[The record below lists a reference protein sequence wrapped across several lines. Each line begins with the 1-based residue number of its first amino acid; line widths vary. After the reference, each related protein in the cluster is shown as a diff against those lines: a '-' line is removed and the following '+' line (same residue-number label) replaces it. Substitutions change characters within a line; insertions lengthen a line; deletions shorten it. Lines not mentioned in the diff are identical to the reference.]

1 MIDGVRLPV
10 VRPLRLQSRGE
21 EGPEPLQRRRSR
33 KLQWAMAEEGAGG
46 GFSSGEGEDLRGAMG
61 PASEDRTLDG
71 VGGDDP
77 AADVACGLGKKT
89 TIQEDQS
96 DQ

>member
-1 MIDGVRLPV
+1 MAYAS
-10 VRPLRLQSRGE
+10 QSSALFVFSPGERKARSHCRG
-21 EGPEPLQRRRSR
+21 GGAGSFSGLWRRKGR
-33 KLQWAMAEEGAGG
+33 GG